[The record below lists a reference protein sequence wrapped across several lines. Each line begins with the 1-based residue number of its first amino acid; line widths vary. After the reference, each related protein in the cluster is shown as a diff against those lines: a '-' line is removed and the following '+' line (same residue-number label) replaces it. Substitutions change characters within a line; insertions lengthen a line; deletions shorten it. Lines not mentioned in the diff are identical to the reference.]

1 MFRKRRSVI
10 SERPE
15 YLFLVITVS
24 EYRGHIKDCEMALVL
39 RDSYTAR
46 GLLAGGGVQNGGGSR
61 YSGKSPG
68 PGTGS
73 PGHGLISMQLAM

>member
-10 SERPE
+10 SKRPE

-24 EYRGHIKDCEMALVL
+24 GYRGHIKDCEMALVL
-39 RDSYTAR
+39 GDSYTAH
-46 GLLAGGGVQNGGGSR
+46 GLLAGSGVQNGSGSW
-61 YSGKSPG
+61 YIGKSPG

-73 PGHGLISMQLAM
+73 PGHGPISMQLAM